1 MIKLIEFQ
9 KRFDDRGSLSF
20 VEGGIDIPFEIKRIY
35 YLYNLNDVHRG
46 FHAHKNLN
54 QVAIC
59 VNGSCTFV
67 LDDGKTRQE
76 VKLSKPNEGLF
87 IDKMIWREMKDFSS
101 DAVLLVLASEHYDE
115 SDYIRNYDEFLK
127 LCR

>member
-1 MIKLIEFQ
+1 MIKLIELQ

-20 VEGGIDIPFEIKRIY
+20 LEGGKDIPFEIKRIY
-35 YLYNLNDVHRG
+35 YLYHLNQAHRG
-46 FHAHKNLN
+46 FHAHKKLN

-59 VNGSCTFV
+59 VSGSCTFV
-67 LDDGKTRQE
+67 LDDGRERQE
-76 VKLSKPNEGLF
+76 VRLTKPNEGLF

-115 SDYIRNYDEFLK
+115 SDYIRNYDEFLR
-127 LCR
+127 LV